1 MYDIVI
7 IGSGPAG
14 LSSAIYAQR
23 AGLKTVVV
31 EKTTLAQVRFQKASV

>member
-14 LSSAIYAQR
+14 LSSAIMLNEQDLR
-23 AGLKTVVV
+23 QLWLR
-31 EKTTLAQVRFQKASV
+31 KTTLAQVRFQKASV